1 MVEDVNNST
10 MNRISSIIPT
20 NRIKYNKSLNKF
32 DYQMLMNHDSDFT
45 IRRNPILDEYDYWQ
59 KHWKS
64 LASLDD
70 EHLDQDDLWA
80 FRKVREKLLN
90 LGEKDYVINTLIVYS
105 YTVKKNST
113 KKLLWACFGKEM
125 VDNLKINTENLGKI
139 CPICG
144 KRFKP
149 FHSGDIDVYCSQE
162 CYSIGKKEYDREY
175 RRKSC
180 NY

>member
-1 MVEDVNNST
+1 MPINHLGLNAHHLKKPNFSNAFANS
-10 MNRISSIIPT
+10 
-20 NRIKYNKSLNKF
+20 
-32 DYQMLMNHDSDFT
+32 H
-45 IRRNPILDEYDYWQ
+45 IRL
-59 KHWKS
+59 K
-64 LASLDD
+64 
-70 EHLDQDDLWA
+70 
-80 FRKVREKLLN
+80 
-90 LGEKDYVINTLIVYS
+90 LGEKNYVINTLIVYS

-125 VDNLKINTENLGKI
+125 VENLKVNTANLGKI

-144 KRFKP
+144 RRFKP

-162 CYSIGKKEYDREY
+162 CYAIGKKEYDREY